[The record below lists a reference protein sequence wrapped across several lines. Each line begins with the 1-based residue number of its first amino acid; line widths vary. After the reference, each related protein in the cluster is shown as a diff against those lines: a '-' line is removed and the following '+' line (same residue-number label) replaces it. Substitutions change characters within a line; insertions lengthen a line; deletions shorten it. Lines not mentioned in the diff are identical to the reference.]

1 MRVHAGVRCER
12 VIGKLPRSRMP
23 ALLHPPTPKPQA
35 HQRWHQLYGAARS
48 LALAE
53 AIEADSRPYLV
64 IARDARELDQL
75 RAELG
80 FFLGPENA
88 KAHPIHVLPDWE
100 VLPYDVFS
108 PHPDIIS
115 ERLLALAEMPRR
127 KSAVILAAADTLGQR
142 LAPRGYV
149 EGRSFNFSVGDR
161 LQIEPL
167 RARLVESGYAS
178 VSQVTAPGEFALRG
192 SLFDVFPMG
201 TSTPLRVDLFDDEV
215 EAIREFDPETQ
226 RSGESLKNV
235 RLLPGRELP
244 LDAESVKAFRLRYRK
259 RFEGDP
265 TKSVIYRGVSDGL
278 APPGIEFYLP
288 LFFDD
293 TDTLL
298 DYLPADTVVC
308 AGVDLPAVVERAAAS
323 VAERFEERR
332 HDTERPVL
340 SPEELFL
347 PPGELQARLASFTRV
362 DVDSFKIDEELGAG
376 GHNFATSAPR
386 EWRVDLR
393 TERPLAPLEDFLD
406 SFPGRVLLAA
416 DSAGRREVLLEM
428 LRGHGL
434 KPRVVAG
441 WHEFVDGDAP
451 FAISIA
457 PEMAGLHVTSPPI
470 AVLGEAQLFGQR
482 ARQERRRRRAQ
493 SDPQAILRDLT
504 TLGPGSPVV
513 HEDYGV
519 GRYIG
524 LQVMQ
529 LAGQDGEFVVLE
541 YAGGDKLYV
550 PVQQLHLVSRYSGA
564 APESAP
570 LHKLGTDQWAKARK
584 RAADKIRDVAAELLD
599 LYAQRQA
606 KKGPALATKELD
618 YQAFASSFPFEE
630 TADQA
635 EAIRQVLQDLSSEK
649 PMDRVV
655 CGDVGF
661 GKTEVAMRAAFV
673 AAQSG
678 KQVVVLV
685 PTTLLAE
692 QHTNNFRDRFA
703 DWPVR
708 VESLS
713 RFRSGKE
720 TNAVLEGVEKGTVD
734 IVIATQKLLHANV
747 RFKDLGL
754 IIVDEEHRF
763 GVRDKEKL
771 KTLRAE
777 VHVLTLTATP
787 IPRTLNMA
795 LGGLRD
801 LSLITT
807 PPAERLAIKTF
818 VTEWHAPTLREAAL
832 REFRRGGQVYFVH
845 NVVETIEKTAQEL
858 AKLIPEAQV
867 RVGHGQMRERDL
879 EQLMV
884 DFYHRRFNLLV
895 CTTIIESGIDVPTA
909 NTIMIDRADRLGLA
923 QLHQLRGR
931 VGRSHHRAYAYLLT
945 PNRKALSL
953 DAVKRLEAI
962 ESLEDLGAGFV
973 LATHDLEIRGA
984 GELLGES
991 QSGELTEIGLTMYL
1005 DMLEQAVK
1013 ALKEGKEPVLDR
1025 PLAATAEVELRLP
1038 ALLPESFVADV
1049 PMRLALYK
1057 RLAAAPDNA
1066 AVDELTEEIV
1076 DRFGPLP
1083 PPATN
1088 LLRVTRLKLAA
1099 RQIGIRRL
1107 DLGPQGGYALF
1118 EESNKVDPRA
1128 VIRLV
1133 QHPDR
1138 DYRLEGALK
1147 LRISVETETDAERFG
1162 FAERFLGEL
1171 RGDPPA
1177 RAPTGATPKAPPPPA
1192 RKR

>member
-1 MRVHAGVRCER
+1 
-12 VIGKLPRSRMP
+12 MP
-23 ALLHPPTPKPQA
+23 TLLHPPLPAPKTR
-35 HQRWHQLYGAARS
+35 QRWHQLYGSARS

-53 AIEADSRPYLV
+53 AVESDTRPYLV

-75 RAELG
+75 RAELS
-80 FFLGPENA
+80 FFLGGSR
-88 KAHPIHVLPDWE
+88 PIHALPDWE
-100 VLPYDVFS
+100 VLPYDIFS

-115 ERLLALAEMPRR
+115 ERLAALAELPQM
-127 KSAVILAAADTLGQR
+127 KSGVLLAAADTIGQR

-149 EGRSFNFSVGDR
+149 DGRTFNVAVGDR
-161 LQIEPL
+161 LPIEPL

-178 VSQVTAPGEFALRG
+178 VAQVTAPGEFALRG

-201 TSTPLRVDLFDDEV
+201 ADTPLRVDLFDNEID
-215 EAIREFDPETQ
+215 AIREFDPDTQ
-226 RSGESLKNV
+226 RSGATLKQV
-235 RLLPGRELP
+235 RLLPGREMP
-244 LDAESVKAFRLRYRK
+244 LDADSVRAFRRRYRT

-265 TKSVIYRGVSDGL
+265 TKSVIYRGVSDGI

-288 LFFDD
+288 LFFDS

-308 AGVDLPAVVERAAAS
+308 AGAGLAGAVEDSARN

-332 HDTERPVL
+332 HDLERPVL
-340 SPEELFL
+340 APDELYLSPAEL
-347 PPGELQARLASFTRV
+347 EARLGAFTRL
-362 DVDSFKIDEELGAG
+362 DYESFKVEDQTS
-376 GHNFATSAPR
+376 GHNFPTAAPQ

-393 TERPLAPLEDFLD
+393 ADRPLAPLENFLATY
-406 SFPGRVLLAA
+406 PGRVLLAA

-428 LRGHGL
+428 LRPHSL
-434 KPRVVAG
+434 KPKTVSG
-441 WHEFVDGDAP
+441 WHEFVDSDAR
-451 FAISIA
+451 FAIGIA
-457 PEMAGLHVTSPPI
+457 PEMAGLNVVTPPI

-482 ARQERRRRRAQ
+482 TRQERRRRRAA

-504 TLGPGSPVV
+504 ALGPGSPVV
-513 HEDYGV
+513 HEEYGV
-519 GRYIG
+519 GRYLG
-524 LQVMQ
+524 LQIMQ
-529 LAGQDGEFVVLE
+529 VAGQDGEFVVLE

-570 LHKLGTDQWAKARK
+570 LHKLGTDQWSRARK

-606 KKGPALATKELD
+606 KRGPALPSRELE
-618 YQAFASSFPFEE
+618 YQAFANSFPFEE
-630 TADQA
+630 TDDQA
-635 EAIRQVLQDLSSEK
+635 EAIRQVLQDLASEK

-673 AAQSG
+673 AAQAG
-678 KQVVVLV
+678 KQVAVLV

-703 DWPVR
+703 DWAVR
-708 VESLS
+708 IESLS

-720 TNAVLEGVEKGTVD
+720 SNAVLEGIEKGTVD
-734 IVIATQKLLHANV
+734 IVIATQKLLHAHV

-879 EQLMV
+879 ESLMV
-884 DFYHRRFNLLV
+884 DFYHRRFNMLV

-909 NTIMIDRADRLGLA
+909 NTIMIDRADKLGLA

-962 ESLEDLGAGFV
+962 ESLEDLGAGFT

-1013 ALKEGKEPVLDR
+1013 ALKEGREPMLDR

-1038 ALLPESFVADV
+1038 ALLPESYVAEV
-1049 PMRLALYK
+1049 PVRLALYK

-1066 AVDELTEEIV
+1066 AIDGLTEEIV

-1083 PPATN
+1083 PPATA
-1088 LLRVTRLKLAA
+1088 LLRVARLKLAA
-1099 RQIGIRRL
+1099 RALGIRRL
-1107 DLGPQGGYALF
+1107 DLGPEGGYALF
-1118 EESNKVDPRA
+1118 EEQNQVDPRA

-1147 LRISVETETDAERFG
+1147 LRISRETEEGAERFE
-1162 FAERFLGEL
+1162 FAEKFLADL
-1171 RGDPPA
+1171 RTPPA
-1177 RAPTGATPKAPPPPA
+1177 GGNPSAPKAKPSQAKPGKPRTP
-1192 RKR
+1192 

>member
-1 MRVHAGVRCER
+1 MPSLLQPP
-12 VIGKLPRSRMP
+12 LPAPYAR
-23 ALLHPPTPKPQA
+23 L
-35 HQRWHQLYGAARS
+35 RWHQLYGSARS
-48 LALAE
+48 LAIAE
-53 AIEADSRPYLV
+53 AIETDSRPYLV
-64 IARDARELDQL
+64 IARDARELDLL

-80 FFLGPENA
+80 FFLGDPSR
-88 KAHPIHVLPDWE
+88 IHALPDWE

-115 ERLLALAEMPRR
+115 ERLAALAELPRL
-127 KSAVILAAADTLGQR
+127 KSAVLLAAADTLGQR

-149 EGRSFNFSVGDR
+149 EGRTFNLAVADR
-161 LQIEPL
+161 LPLEPL

-201 TSTPLRVDLFDDEV
+201 AHTPLRIDLFDDEI
-215 EAIREFDPETQ
+215 EAIREFDPDTQ
-226 RSGESLKNV
+226 RSGASLRQV
-235 RLLPGRELP
+235 RMLPGRELP
-244 LDAESVKAFRLRYRK
+244 LDADSVKAFRLRYRK

-265 TKSVIYRGVSDGL
+265 TRSVIYRGVSDGL

-288 LFFDD
+288 LFFDA
-293 TDTLL
+293 TDTLV
-298 DYLPADTVVC
+298 DYLPRDTVVC
-308 AGVDLPAVVERAAAS
+308 AASDIAGAVERAAG
-323 VAERFEERR
+323 VVTERYEERR
-332 HDTERPVL
+332 HDIERPVL
-340 SPEELFL
+340 TPEELYL
-347 PPGELQARLASFTRV
+347 SPAELEQRLAAFTRI
-362 DVDSFKIDEELGAG
+362 DYESFKVEDPSRGF
-376 GHNFATSAPR
+376 NFPTAAPH
-386 EWRVDLR
+386 EWRIDLR
-393 TERPLAPLEDFLD
+393 AEKPLTPLADFLGYY
-406 SFPGRVLLAA
+406 PGRVLLAA

-428 LRGHGL
+428 LRAAAL
-434 KPRVVAG
+434 SPVAVAG
-441 WHEFVDGDAP
+441 WHEFVDGNAR
-451 FAISIA
+451 FAITVA
-457 PEMAGLHVTSPPI
+457 PDMAGLHVAEPPI
-470 AVLGEAQLFGQR
+470 TLLGEAQLFGQR
-482 ARQERRRRRAQ
+482 ARQERRRRRAA

-513 HEDYGV
+513 HEEYGV
-519 GRYIG
+519 GRYVG
-524 LQVMQ
+524 LQMMQ
-529 LAGQDGEFVVLE
+529 VAGQDGEFVVLE

-550 PVQQLHLVSRYSGA
+550 PVQQLHLVARYSGA

-570 LHKLGTDQWAKARK
+570 LHKLGTDQWARARK
-584 RAADKIRDVAAELLD
+584 RAADQIRDVAAELLD

-606 KKGPALATKELD
+606 KRGPALPTKELE

-635 EAIRQVLQDLSSEK
+635 EAIRQVMQDLDSEK

-673 AAQSG
+673 AAQAG
-678 KQVVVLV
+678 KQVAVLV

-692 QHTNNFRDRFA
+692 QHTANFRDRFA

-708 VESLS
+708 IESLS
-713 RFRSGKE
+713 RFRTSRE
-720 TNAVLEGVEKGTVD
+720 SNAVIEGIERGTVD
-734 IVIATQKLLHANV
+734 IVIATHRLLHANV
-747 RFKDLGL
+747 RFKELGL

-818 VTEWHAPTLREAAL
+818 VTEWHAPTLREAAM

-845 NVVETIEKTAQEL
+845 NVVETIEKTAQEI
-858 AKLIPEAQV
+858 AKLIPEADV

-879 EQLMV
+879 ERLMV
-884 DFYHRRFNLLV
+884 DFYHRRFNMLV

-945 PNRKALSL
+945 PPRKALTV
-953 DAVKRLEAI
+953 DAAKRLEAI
-962 ESLEDLGAGFV
+962 ESLEELGAGFV

-1005 DMLEQAVK
+1005 DLLEQAVK
-1013 ALKEGKEPVLDR
+1013 ALKEGREPVLDR

-1038 ALLPESFVADV
+1038 ALLPESYVADV
-1049 PMRLALYK
+1049 PARLTLYK
-1057 RLAAAPDNA
+1057 RLAAAPDNVA
-1066 AVDELTEEIV
+1066 IDGLTEEIV

-1088 LLRVTRLKLAA
+1088 LLRVARLKLAA
-1099 RQIGIRRL
+1099 RAIGIRRL
-1107 DLGPQGGYALF
+1107 DLGAQGGYALF
-1118 EESNKVDPRA
+1118 EETNQVDPKT

-1133 QHPDR
+1133 QQPPRDNKG
-1138 DYRLEGALK
+1138 DYRLDGPLK
-1147 LRISVETETDAERFG
+1147 LRISHETDESERFE
-1162 FAERFLGEL
+1162 FAEKFLGEL
-1171 RGDPPA
+1171 RGPPA
-1177 RAPTGATPKAPPPPA
+1177 ARAAATRPAAPSAA
-1192 RKR
+1192 RRPS